1 MIRAEVAV
9 SSRKHAELARD
20 QSEARALLHASAT
33 LVFLLLCMEAV
44 GRESGDIGSPGND
57 DGGSGAGLVCVYKWD
72 GRSVL
77 PSVPCFV
84 GCLRS
89 VRVVCGFRCS
99 CSRVREIHRRSPWAR
114 CTRVGA

>member
-57 DGGSGAGLVCVYKWD
+57 DGGSGAGLVRVYKV
-72 GRSVL
+72 GREKCA
-77 PSVPCFV
+77 PV
-84 GCLRS
+84 GP
-89 VRVVCGFRCS
+89 VFRGLS
-99 CSRVREIHRRSPWAR
+99 
-114 CTRVGA
+114 